1 MEQLAAGLWDLLSQV
16 RRGAGWCCP
25 GCKSQRIC
33 RFFLIFWDPSV
44 NPSHGAGQGLCLAR
58 ASGIFSIQ
66 PIQIG
71 GERLSSQS
79 SAGEGRWGHVNV
91 KRLQHLQHSIGGLA
105 ILIRLLQLLHR
116 LLQTGF
122 QFLGGGAAS

>member
-1 MEQLAAGLWDLLSQV
+1 MVLSRLQKPEDLQV
-16 RRGAGWCCP
+16 LPHLLG
-25 GCKSQRIC
+25 SQRQSKSWGWPGTLP
-33 RFFLIFWDPSV
+33 RPRERIF
-44 NPSHGAGQGLCLAR
+44 G
-58 ASGIFSIQ
+58 IQ

-116 LLQTGF
+116 LLQLGF
-122 QFLGGGAAS
+122 QFLGEAQAS